1 MLFALSVILLGLLV
15 WRVIWP
21 LKVKWYFKVL
31 PALPLAAG
39 ALKFQWFLVLGGHF
53 FAPDL
58 PDAVILGGAWLH
70 GAFYFLVGFW
80 LICEAVRLFFRKKAQ
95 SFWNRINLGL
105 CVAAGILSALA
116 LAGGAAEPRL
126 TRYTVELKNLP
137 PAAEGMTIVFLTDL
151 HVDHTVKP
159 EKIAR
164 LVKRVN
170 ALKPH
175 LIALGGDLMDGSPA
189 RCGKALAEL
198 DKLDAPLGVFG
209 VPGNHEFYSGLEP
222 WLAFFRRSK
231 VRLLFNESVRLPN
244 GVYLAGT
251 GDKAAEH
258 FFDDPRLQETYGE
271 NVPTALAGIPEGSC
285 TVLLAHRPKTAL
297 NSAGTGVGL
306 QISGHTHG
314 GMVLGLD
321 LLVAL
326 FNGGWVSGRYEAQ
339 GMTLLVSNG
348 TWLWRGFPLRLGR
361 PGEILLITLKR
372 P

>member
-1 MLFALSVILLGLLV
+1 ME
-15 WRVIWP
+15 
-21 LKVKWYFKVL
+21 KNTT
-31 PALPLAAG
+31 ALPKDFIGRIENLERQLAA
-39 ALKFQWFLVLGGHF
+39 LKEELAAFQAASAAETPAENPAEASAEAVDIDIDIIDIPDIPDVPV
-53 FAPDL
+53 APELPDMPAVEVEIPLPEPEDL
-58 PDAVILGGAWLH
+58 P
-70 GAFYFLVGFW
+70 
-80 LICEAVRLFFRKKAQ
+80 
-95 SFWNRINLGL
+95 
-105 CVAAGILSALA
+105 
-116 LAGGAAEPRL
+116 
-126 TRYTVELKNLP
+126 
-137 PAAEGMTIVFLTDL
+137 AEGMTIAFLTDL

-159 EKIAR
+159 GKIAR
-164 LVKRVN
+164 LAERVN

-198 DKLDAPLGVFG
+198 DKLEAPLGVFG

-222 WLAFFRRSK
+222 WLDFFRRSK
-231 VRLLFNESVRLPN
+231 VRLLFNESVLLPN

-258 FFDDPRLQETYGE
+258 FFDDPERQDLYGE
-271 NVPTALAGIPEGSC
+271 NVPKALAGIPKGRC

-297 NSAGTGVGL
+297 NSAGTGVVL

>member
-15 WRVIWP
+15 WRMIWP
-21 LKVKWYFKVL
+21 LKVKWYVRALLIL
-31 PALPLAAG
+31 PPAAG
-39 ALKFQWFLVLGGHF
+39 ALKFQWFRLLGGHF

-58 PDAVILGGAWLH
+58 PDAVILAGAWLH
-70 GAFYFLVGFW
+70 GTFYFLVGFW
-80 LICEAVRLFFRKKAQ
+80 LISEVVRLFFRKKEQ
-95 SFWNRINLGL
+95 HLLNRVNLGL
-105 CVAAGILSALA
+105 CVASGILSALA
-116 LAGGAAEPRL
+116 LAGGAAAPRL
-126 TRYTVELKNLP
+126 TRYTVALKNLP

-159 EKIAR
+159 EKIAG

-170 ALKPH
+170 ALKPD
-175 LIALGGDLMDGSPA
+175 LIALGGDLMDGPPA

-198 DKLDAPLGVFG
+198 DKLEAPLGIFG

-222 WLAFFRRSK
+222 WIAFFRRSK

-251 GDKAAEH
+251 GDKAAERL
-258 FFDDPRLQETYGE
+258 FEDPEPRKTYGAD
-271 NVPTALAGIPEGSC
+271 VPKALAGIPGGSC
-285 TVLLAHRPKTAL
+285 TILLAHRPAVAEK
-297 NSAGTGVGL
+297 SAGTGAGL
-306 QISGHTHG
+306 QLSGHTHG
-314 GMVLGLD
+314 GMVWGLD

-326 FNGGWVSGRYEAQ
+326 FNGGWVSGRYEEK

-361 PGEILLITLKR
+361 PGEILLVTLKR

>member
-15 WRVIWP
+15 WRFILP
-21 LKVKWYFKVL
+21 LKVKWYFKAL
-31 PALPLAAG
+31 LALPPAAG
-39 ALKFQWFLVLGGHF
+39 ALTFQWVLLLGGHF

-58 PDAVILGGAWLH
+58 PDGVILGGAWLH

-80 LICEAVRLFFRKKAQ
+80 LLGEAVRLFFRKKEQ
-95 SFWNRINLGL
+95 NFWNRVNLGL
-105 CVAAGILSALA
+105 CVAAGSLSALA
-116 LAGGAAEPRL
+116 LAGGAAAPRL
-126 TRYTVELKNLP
+126 TRYTVALKNLP

-159 EKIAR
+159 EKIAG

-170 ALKPH
+170 ALKPD
-175 LIALGGDLMDGSPA
+175 LIALGGDLMDGPPA

-198 DKLDAPLGVFG
+198 DKLEAPLGIFG

-222 WLAFFRRSK
+222 WIAFFRRSR

-244 GVYLAGT
+244 GVSLAGT
-251 GDKAAEH
+251 GDKAAER
-258 FFDDPRLQETYGE
+258 FFDDPESRSAYDAD
-271 NVPTALAGIPEGSC
+271 VAKALAGIPEGSC
-285 TVLLAHRPKTAL
+285 TVLLAHRPTVAL
-297 NSAGTGVGL
+297 DSAGTGVGL

-314 GMVLGLD
+314 GMVRGLD
-321 LLVAL
+321 CLVAL
-326 FNGGWVSGRYEAQ
+326 FNGGWVSGRYEEK